1 MPPSHLSSACDVSS
15 YRVDVVGGRRD
26 PFIWQSRRGFHMLM
40 HDHAPFA
47 FHKQVLTYAFT
58 DDTTAR
64 NGWRFSYVQV
74 TRSIIAP
81 IRAPLSERFQ
91 R

>member
-1 MPPSHLSSACDVSS
+1 
-15 YRVDVVGGRRD
+15 
-26 PFIWQSRRGFHMLM
+26 MLM

-58 DDTTAR
+58 ADTTAR

-74 TRSIIAP
+74 TRSTVAP
-81 IRAPLSERFQ
+81 IRAPLSFRKIPAVILGTGGERDGDSV

>member
-1 MPPSHLSSACDVSS
+1 MPPSHLPSACEVSS
-15 YRVDVVGGRRD
+15 RRVVGGRD

-58 DDTTAR
+58 ADTTAR

-74 TRSIIAP
+74 SRSIIAP